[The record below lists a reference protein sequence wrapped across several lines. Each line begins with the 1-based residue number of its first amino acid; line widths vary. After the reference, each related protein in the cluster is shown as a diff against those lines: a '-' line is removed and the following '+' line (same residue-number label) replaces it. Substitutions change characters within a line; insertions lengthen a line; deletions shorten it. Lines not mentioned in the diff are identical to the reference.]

1 ENRLRRIGNRSRAD
15 LFELG
20 NYRAGVVVRH
30 DMTRTNRNEIAGMNC
45 RAGRKSIRVTRGNL
59 FDERKTH
66 IRQSTINPQLSTV
79 RASLL
84 GGALA
89 KKLGDVEV
97 HEVGVMENDRLDRA
111 FHLIALVTVGGDDVH
126 DFARNA
132 VLEGERDAAKWMP
145 HLLPKFSLNHFA

>member
-1 ENRLRRIGNRSRAD
+1 MLASECLDFGVLLQILRRNVLNVVIDRENRLRRIGNRSRAD

-59 FDERKTH
+59 FDESQTH

-84 GGALA
+84 RGALA
-89 KKLGDVEV
+89 
-97 HEVGVMENDRLDRA
+97 
-111 FHLIALVTVGGDDVH
+111 
-126 DFARNA
+126 
-132 VLEGERDAAKWMP
+132 
-145 HLLPKFSLNHFA
+145 